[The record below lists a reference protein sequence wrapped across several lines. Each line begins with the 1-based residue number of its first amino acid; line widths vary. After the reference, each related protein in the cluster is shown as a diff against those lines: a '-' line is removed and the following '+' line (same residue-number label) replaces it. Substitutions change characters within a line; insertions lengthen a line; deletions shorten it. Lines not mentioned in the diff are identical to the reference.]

1 MAAKLFINKSFQKKK
16 EIIIKKNKFFIYKTR
31 DNFNSKSSSINEKK
45 ITNKTKIFKIFNFSS
60 SKKRKVLKNNKFVY
74 ENNFYTKEKYLHYNK
89 TNAIKTYTKGY
100 RSSIY
105 RGVSKNGDNW
115 QVLLMNNKRTYY
127 LGNFQSEK
135 IAARIYDIFSLKL
148 RGNKAITN
156 FSYGNEI
163 KNKIK
168 KIKFDNINQQAFNP
182 NFNFD
187 IFSILLFGN

>member
-1 MAAKLFINKSFQKKK
+1 MAAKLFIVYSFQKKK

-89 TNAIKTYTKGY
+89 TKEIKKNKKSY

-105 RGVSKNGDNW
+105 RGVSKNGNNW

-163 KNKIK
+163 INKIK
-168 KIKFDNINQQAFNP
+168 KIKFDTINIT
-182 NFNFD
+182 
-187 IFSILLFGN
+187 

>member
-1 MAAKLFINKSFQKKK
+1 MAAKLFIVNSFQKKK
-16 EIIIKKNKFFIYKTR
+16 EIIIKKSKFFIYKTR
-31 DNFNSKSSSINEKK
+31 DNFNNKSSSINGKK
-45 ITNKTKIFKIFNFSS
+45 ITNKTKIFKVFNFSS
-60 SKKRKVLKNNKFVY
+60 LKKRKVLRNNKFVY
-74 ENNFYTKEKYLHYNK
+74 ENNFYTKEKCLYYNK

-163 KNKIK
+163 INKIK
-168 KIKFDNINQQAFNP
+168 KIQFDTINIT
-182 NFNFD
+182 
-187 IFSILLFGN
+187 